1 MAQLRPA
8 QWPWHGGIGK
18 GIVRARGLH
27 NCVRGA
33 CIFPASFLIDPGVQE
48 PSGSSQARHFPI
60 PPQGPPRFPCSE
72 GGAGLCLNSALGS
85 CSARAGHLAEQE
97 PGALPWVA
105 GDTGTESGGLG
116 SQLSWSFSSPTPT
129 TPHRGVC
136 PIRYGRGHLN
146 TPSRRQGCPE
156 TCLGGGDW
164 LPGVCPF
171 PQIAN

>member
-8 QWPWHGGIGK
+8 QWPWQGGIGK

-60 PPQGPPRFPCSE
+60 PPQGPPRLPCGE

-85 CSARAGHLAEQE
+85 CSARC
-97 PGALPWVA
+97 PAL
-105 GDTGTESGGLG
+105 G
-116 SQLSWSFSSPTPT
+116 
-129 TPHRGVC
+129 
-136 PIRYGRGHLN
+136 GRGHWDRVRRPGLPALLEPLLPN
-146 TPSRRQGCPE
+146 PNHTPQRGLSNQVWKGPPKHS
-156 TCLGGGDW
+156 L
-164 LPGVCPF
+164 
-171 PQIAN
+171 